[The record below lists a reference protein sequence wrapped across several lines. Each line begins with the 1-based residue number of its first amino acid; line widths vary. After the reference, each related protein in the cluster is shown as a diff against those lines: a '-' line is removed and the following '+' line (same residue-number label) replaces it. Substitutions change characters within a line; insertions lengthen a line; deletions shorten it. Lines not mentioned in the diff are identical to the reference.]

1 MGLSGAGKGISTGK
15 LLGFGGNEVLAWLHA
30 ILLKNQDGDT
40 LMRPLPQLPAPGM
53 RHHPHEL
60 RVWGFA
66 GGRHRFPSDE
76 HFEQV
81 Y

>member
-1 MGLSGAGKGISTGK
+1 MSGAGKGISTGK
-15 LLGFGGNEVLAWLHA
+15 LLGFGGNEVLARLRA
-30 ILLKNQDGDT
+30 ILVKNQDADT
-40 LMRPLPQLPAPGM
+40 LVCASLPMPAPGM

-60 RVWGFA
+60 RAWVFA